1 MNIRTK
7 ARIFAVSAGMA
18 AVCGAGPAWT
28 QATQAYPAKP
38 IHIVVPFPPGGPS
51 DYAARSVSQNL
62 PALIGQSVIVENR
75 TGGAGITG
83 TDAVA
88 KSAPDG
94 YTLLVATVGV
104 MVIAPY
110 LFPKLP
116 YDPFKDFAPITNLIS
131 GPTIL
136 VVHPSV
142 PAHSVQELIA
152 LAKAK
157 PGVLT
162 YGGTGNGQI
171 SHLNGELF
179 KSLAGVDILHVPYKG
194 AAPLLPEMISGQL
207 SMHFA
212 TASDGINLVRA
223 GRLRALA
230 VTSLKRLA
238 ALPEVPTMDES
249 GLKGYDVANWNA
261 IWAPAA
267 TPRAVV
273 EKLNRDICR
282 AMTAPEV
289 KDRVAAQSNLVV
301 CDTPDEFAAY
311 IRREAAKWS
320 KVVKDAQIKLD

>member
-1 MNIRTK
+1 MRSRNIFLC
-7 ARIFAVSAGMA
+7 AGFAALVL
-18 AVCGAGPAWT
+18 AGPAWPQT
-28 QATQAYPAKP
+28 FPSKP
-38 IHIVVPFPPGGPS
+38 IRIIVPFPPGGPS
-51 DYAARSVSQNL
+51 DYAARSVSQHL
-62 PALIGQSVIVENR
+62 PALIGQPVIVENR

-110 LFPKLP
+110 LFAKLP
-116 YDPFKDFAPITNLIS
+116 YDPLKDFAPITNLIS
-131 GPTIL
+131 GPSVL
-136 VVHPSV
+136 VVHPSI

-152 LAKAK
+152 LAKSK
-157 PGVLT
+157 PGSLT
-162 YGGTGNGQI
+162 YGSTGAGQI

-212 TASDGINLVRA
+212 TASDGLNLVRA

-230 VTSLKRLA
+230 VTSPKRLA
-238 ALPEVPTMDES
+238 LLPEVPTMDES

-261 IWAPAA
+261 IWAPAG

-273 EKLNRDICR
+273 DKLNREICR
-282 AMTAPEV
+282 AMNAPEV
-289 KDRVAAQSNLVV
+289 KERVTAQGNSVV
-301 CDTPDEFAAY
+301 CDTPEEFAAY
-311 IRREAAKWS
+311 IRVEAVKWS
-320 KVVKDAQIKLD
+320 KVIREAQIKLD